1 MMKRVTWFIGGVAT
15 GAAGVGYAKRT
26 VKRTV
31 KRTTTHLAPPNVARG
46 AMRKVRQKRR
56 DVGDAV
62 REGREAMHTREREL
76 RARRDGRIDSLEDHL
91 GPDDQLLVDGQPVE
105 TGRVIVLRRAK

>member
-1 MMKRVTWFIGGVAT
+1 MKRVTWFVGGVAT
-15 GAAGVGYAKRT
+15 GAVGVGYAKRT

-31 KRTTTHLAPPNVARG
+31 KRTATQLAPANVAGG
-46 AMRKVRQKRR
+46 ALRKVRQKGR

-62 REGREAMHTREREL
+62 REGRDAMRTREREL
-76 RARRDGRIDSLEDHL
+76 RAHRDGRVETLDDQL

-105 TGRVIVLRRAK
+105 TARVIVLRRVK

>member
-1 MMKRVTWFIGGVAT
+1 MKRVTWFIGGVAT
-15 GAAGVGYAKRT
+15 GAAGAGYARRTFKRT
-26 VKRTV
+26 ATQ
-31 KRTTTHLAPPNVARG
+31 LAPSNLARS
-46 AMRKVRQKRR
+46 ALRRVKQKGH

-62 REGREAMHTREREL
+62 REGRDAMRAREREL
-76 RARRDGRIDSLEDHL
+76 RASRDGRVETLDDQL